1 MILVSLSA
9 NHMTKIAPAI
19 IVLGNNSIPVARK
32 IISVLP
38 EAQLYGL
45 AGRTSDVDVSF
56 TEFGVTLREL
66 FANGTPIIGFCAIG
80 ILIRTLA
87 PMLAN
92 KRQEP
97 PVLAIAEDGSAVV
110 PLLGGLNGVNN
121 LARQIASVLGVQP
134 AITTT
139 GDIRFGI
146 ALEDPPVGYRLSNPD
161 YAKGFMSDL
170 LAGHS
175 VRLEGNAAWLR
186 NSSLP
191 IVQDAERVIEV
202 TEKAVFSTA
211 SHLIYHPAT
220 VAIGITP
227 LQRGEGS
234 ELNGT
239 KISQRGDA
247 LTRGHGENS
256 FKNISASPFLPL
268 WASVSTLNL
277 VPFGSELV
285 ALVQQMLA
293 DAKLAPA
300 SVAGVFASISDA
312 AEPALEAIA
321 NSLNVPIR
329 FFTADAIA
337 QSMSQNHTTD
347 AAIGVALA
355 ASAGELIGQQ
365 QTANFSCAIAIAPLP
380 IDINTTGTPRGRL
393 AIIGTGPG
401 RSDWMSPE
409 VREILRHATDF
420 VGYSTYLNLVNVFTK
435 GKRLHESDNR
445 EEIARAKVALDLAAQ
460 GRFVAVI
467 SSGDPGIYAMAAAV
481 FEVLDKQAKPEWQG
495 IEIQVAP
502 GISAMQAAAAKIGAP
517 LGHDFCAISLSDI
530 LKPWSIIE
538 QRITAAAQADFVIAF
553 YNPVSKQRTWQL
565 AEARNILLRH
575 RSPDTSVVLA
585 RNLGRDGESTVVCTL
600 GNLVPEH
607 ADMRTVILVGSS
619 KTRMIQKR
627 DGSIWVYTPRRY
639 DD

>member
-1 MILVSLSA
+1 
-9 NHMTKIAPAI
+9 MTKIAPVI

-66 FANGTPIIGFCAIG
+66 FTNNTPIIGFCATG

-87 PMLAN
+87 PLLAN

-97 PVLAIAEDGSAVV
+97 PVLAVAEDGSAVV
-110 PLLGGLNGVNN
+110 PLLGGLNGVNS
-121 LARQIASVLGVQP
+121 LARKIASVLSIKP
-134 AITTT
+134 ALTTT

-146 ALEDPPVGYRLSNPD
+146 ALEDPPAGYRLSNPE
-161 YAKGFMSDL
+161 YAKTFMSDL
-170 LAGHS
+170 LAGQS

-191 IVQDAERVIEV
+191 IVQDAEKVIEV
-202 TEKAVFSTA
+202 TEKAVDSTPN
-211 SHLIYHPAT
+211 HLIYHPAT
-220 VAIGITP
+220 IAIGITP
-227 LQRGEGS
+227 LNPTLHTGE
-234 ELNGT
+234 
-239 KISQRGDA
+239 DC
-247 LTRGHGENS
+247 
-256 FKNISASPFLPL
+256 
-268 WASVSTLNL
+268 
-277 VPFGSELV
+277 ELV

-293 DAKLAPA
+293 DAQLAPA

-312 AEPALEAIA
+312 AEPGLQAIA
-321 NSLNVPIR
+321 SSFNLPIR
-329 FFTADAIA
+329 FFTPDAIA
-337 QSMSQNHTTD
+337 QVMYQNNTAD
-347 AAIGVALA
+347 VAIGAALLA
-355 ASAGELIGQQ
+355 AAGELVMQR

-409 VREILRHATDF
+409 VKEILRNATDF
-420 VGYSTYLNLVNVFTK
+420 VGYSTYLNLVKAFTK
-435 GKRLHESDNR
+435 DKRLHESDNR
-445 EEIARAKVALDLAAQ
+445 EEIARAKVALDLAAE
-460 GRFVAVI
+460 GWFVVVI

-481 FEVLDKQAKPEWQG
+481 FEVLDKQAKPEWQS

-517 LGHDFCAISLSDI
+517 LGHDFCTISLSDI

-565 AEARNILLRH
+565 AQTQKILLRH
-575 RSPDTSVVLA
+575 RSADTPVVLA

-600 GNLVPEH
+600 GNLVPEQ
-607 ADMRTVILVGSS
+607 ADMRTVIIVGSS
-619 KTRMIQKR
+619 KTRMIQKP
-627 DGSIWVYTPRRY
+627 DGGIWVYTPRRY